1 MWPIKSLKN
10 IGTSG
15 EEAFILL
22 PLMVYRFLQI
32 LMRPVC
38 VYPDKI
44 WRVALSSIKHTLSIM
59 MISTCKE
66 DLNSPL
72 TRIDQQKT

>member
-10 IGTSG
+10 IGTQP

-32 LMRPVC
+32 LMWPVSVC
-38 VYPDKI
+38 VPTKYG
-44 WRVALSSIKHTLSIM
+44 
-59 MISTCKE
+59 E
-66 DLNSPL
+66 
-72 TRIDQQKT
+72 

>member
-10 IGTSG
+10 IGAQP

-32 LMRPVC
+32 LMQPVSVC
-38 VYPDKI
+38 VPTKYG
-44 WRVALSSIKHTLSIM
+44 
-59 MISTCKE
+59 E
-66 DLNSPL
+66 
-72 TRIDQQKT
+72 

>member
-32 LMRPVC
+32 LMQPVC
-38 VYPDKI
+38 VCVPTKYG
-44 WRVALSSIKHTLSIM
+44 
-59 MISTCKE
+59 E
-66 DLNSPL
+66 
-72 TRIDQQKT
+72 